1 MDIKRSNRNEVSFGP
16 EQASGWNCTVKA
28 FTVQFHPEAR
38 SGPHDTEKLFGR
50 FIAMMEENGY
60 AAE

>member
-1 MDIKRSNRNEVSFGP
+1 MSFVNANDQTCEGVDYP
-16 EQASGWNCTVKA
+16 ALKA

-38 SGPHDTEKLFGR
+38 SGPHDTEKLFDR